1 MPDQLKRFNQKSAD
15 EKPAVYVI
23 HENEE
28 WLIPL
33 REAFDELGVPYD
45 EWFINEGALSLN
57 DVPPNG
63 VFYNRMS
70 ASSHTR
76 SHRYA
81 VELTGPI
88 LAWLESHGRRVIN
101 GRRALQLEVRKFE
114 QYLSLRSHEVKTPK
128 TIAASGK
135 SEVLKA
141 ARTLNQEP
149 FILKPNRGGKGQGVE
164 LFRSVEEL
172 DRRLNEDNELSLD
185 GISLIQEY
193 IKPHN
198 DTITRLEFIGG
209 KFFYGVQVD
218 TSDGF
223 ELCPADS
230 CAVGEEFCPAPGDVP
245 KHKFTLLKNFDD
257 SGLISR
263 LETFFA
269 ANDIEVGAA
278 EFVENENGERFVYDI
293 NINTNYNRQ
302 AEINAGDSK
311 RAMLQVARFLGSQLD
326 KIQVDNPDTAEK
338 MIV

>member
-1 MPDQLKRFNQKSAD
+1 MSQFSVNKNSATPAD
-15 EKPAVYVI
+15 KPYVYVI

-28 WLIPL
+28 WLLPL
-33 REAFDELGVPYD
+33 CDAFKELGIPYK
-45 EWFINEGALSLN
+45 EWFINNGSIALN

-88 LAWLESHGRRVIN
+88 IAWLEYHGKRIVN

-114 QYLSLRSHEVKTPK
+114 QYLSLQQYDIQTPE
-128 TIAASGK
+128 TIAANGK
-135 SEVLKA
+135 AEILKA
-141 ARTLNQEP
+141 ARSLNQTP

-164 LFRSVEEL
+164 LFRTVDEL
-172 DRRLNEDNELSLD
+172 ESRLNINSDLSLD

-218 TSDGF
+218 TSGGF

-230 CAVGEEFCPAPGDVP
+230 CEVGDNFCPAPGDAP
-245 KHKFTLLKNFDD
+245 KQKFTILEDFGDMD
-257 SGLISR
+257 LISR
-263 LETFFA
+263 LESFFT
-269 ANDIEVGAA
+269 ANNIEVGAA
-278 EFVENENGERFVYDI
+278 EFVENERGERFVYDI

-302 AEINAGDSK
+302 AEKNAGNKK
-311 RAMLQVARFLGSQLD
+311 RAMLEVARFLGEELD
-326 KIQVDNPDTAEK
+326 KVSAKK
-338 MIV
+338 MAVA

>member
-1 MPDQLKRFNQKSAD
+1 MPQHLKHNFPLAED
-15 EKPAVYVI
+15 DKPVVYII

-33 REAFDELGVPYD
+33 REAFQELNVPYE
-45 EWFINEGALSLN
+45 EWFINEGSLSL
-57 DVPPNG
+57 DSIPPYG

-81 VELTGPI
+81 VELTGPVI
-88 LAWLESHGRRVIN
+88 AWLETHGRRVVN

-114 QYLSLRSHEVKTPK
+114 QYLSLRSHGIKTPK

-135 SEVLKA
+135 AEILTAVRSLDQ
-141 ARTLNQEP
+141 LP
-149 FILKPNRGGKGQGVE
+149 FILKPNRGGKGLGVE

-172 DRRLNEDNELSLD
+172 EQRLDGGLETSLD

-198 DTITRLEFIGG
+198 DTITRLEFIGS

-218 TSDGF
+218 TSGGF

-230 CAVGEEFCPAPGDVP
+230 CAVGGQFCPAPGDEP
-245 KHKFTLLKNFDD
+245 KQMFTILDD
-257 SGLISR
+257 FSGPGLISK
-263 LETFFA
+263 LEKFFA
-269 ANDIEVGAA
+269 SNGIEVGAA
-278 EFVENENGERFVYDI
+278 EFVENEKGERFVYDI

-302 AEINAGDSK
+302 AETNAGDK
-311 RAMLQVARFLGSQLD
+311 KHAMLEVARFLE
-326 KIQVDNPDTAEK
+326 AELETVLAGVEV
-338 MIV
+338 IV

>member
-1 MPDQLKRFNQKSAD
+1 MSKETISKNNIQSDKDPF
-15 EKPAVYVI
+15 VYVI

-33 REAFDELGVPYD
+33 RDAFQELNIPYK
-45 EWFINEGALSLN
+45 EWFINNGSVSLN
-57 DVPPNG
+57 DVPPHG

-88 LAWLESHGRRVIN
+88 VAWLEANGRKVIN

-114 QYLSLRSHEVKTPK
+114 QYLALQQHGIKTPK
-128 TIAASGK
+128 TIAATGSDNIL
-135 SEVLKA
+135 EA
-141 ARTLNQEP
+141 ARSLNQAP

-164 LFRSVEEL
+164 LFRSVNEL
-172 DRRLNEDNELSLD
+172 ENRLIQNKDLSLD
-185 GISLIQEY
+185 GISLVQEY
-193 IKPHN
+193 IKPFK

-209 KFFYGVQVD
+209 EFFYAVQVD
-218 TSDGF
+218 TSGGF

-230 CAVGEEFCPAPGDVP
+230 CAVGDDFCPAPGESP
-245 KHKFTLLKNFDD
+245 KQKFTILKKFEDRT
-257 SGLISR
+257 LIHR
-263 LETFFA
+263 LEQFFA
-269 ANDIEVGAA
+269 SNDIKVGAA

-302 AEINAGDSK
+302 AEINAGDEK
-311 RAMLQVARFLGSQLD
+311 RAMLNVARFLGEELD
-326 KIQVDNPDTAEK
+326 KITAADR
-338 MIV
+338 VPA